1 MIAYRMLWSQQP
13 PRCQNVPK
21 PSPDSRVAGSGDL
34 AQVRGHGE
42 EARR

>member
-21 PSPDSRVAGSGDL
+21 PSPDSRVAGSGESPQSALVD
-34 AQVRGHGE
+34 QWTRS
-42 EARR
+42 